1 MKYYSELT
9 KRLYD
14 SQDELIADEKV
25 VDESNEKDK
34 RAQEVEEAREAM
46 NKAMPEY
53 QDKLNAFLKDY
64 GSFRFPSFF
73 NLIDIL

>member
-25 VDESNEKDK
+25 IDESDERDR
-34 RAQEVEEAREAM
+34 RAQEVEEARKAM
-46 NKAMPEY
+46 NKAMSEY

-73 NLIDIL
+73 NIL

>member
-25 VDESNEKDK
+25 VDESDERDR
-34 RAQEVEEAREAM
+34 RAQEVEEARKAM
-46 NKAMPEY
+46 NKAMSEY

>member
-14 SQDELIADEKV
+14 SQDELIAAEKV
-25 VDESNEKDK
+25 VDESGERDR
-34 RAQEVEEAREAM
+34 RAQVVEEARKAM
-46 NKAMPEY
+46 NKAMSEY